1 MQPTTVSTTDATGGT
16 TYSAL
21 VRMDTWAAAQSVVQV
36 NVTGTATFTVET
48 SMDDPNSPTN
58 PIAEASMT
66 WLNASDAAIVS
77 QSANAAGVLAATPVF
92 VRLKQTAGDGSC
104 TMTIAQFGN
113 ATY

>member
-1 MQPTTVSTTDATGGT
+1 MQPTTVSTSDASAATK
-16 TYSAL
+16 YSSL

-66 WLNASDAAIVS
+66 WLSAADTAIVAK
-77 QSANAAGVLAATPVF
+77 SANAAGVLAATPVF